1 MMKET
6 TSEKP
11 VKPGTD
17 LGILIGLLLTDGCV
31 ASEGKVILI
40 NKSEA
45 LHSLFKEKIKIVF
58 NHEKFITAFNKS
70 GVKRTEVNSK
80 WIVTELLKFT
90 PTFRT
95 RQFDDGSFPS
105 TKIPEFIF
113 ELPKQDIAKILQ
125 AMFSA
130 DGSAT
135 ISVKWE
141 KRRKKFVLRR
151 RVKLASKHPK
161 LKEQISSLLQKF
173 GFHPRIHSDSV
184 VLERKEDLTKFQ
196 KEVRFVDG
204 VKVTK
209 NGIWSGMD
217 KNDVLDILVK
227 TFEIPQSFI
236 DKFSSKEEIINFLK
250 TLQSASPTRSAGR
263 LTGRER
269 KYEMCLHELEKST
282 GN

>member
-1 MMKET
+1 
-6 TSEKP
+6 
-11 VKPGTD
+11 
-17 LGILIGLLLTDGCV
+17 
-31 ASEGKVILI
+31 
-40 NKSEA
+40 
-45 LHSLFKEKIKIVF
+45 
-58 NHEKFITAFNKS
+58 
-70 GVKRTEVNSK
+70 VKRTEVNSK

-95 RQFDDGSFPS
+95 KQFDDGSFPP

-113 ELPKQDIAKILQ
+113 ELPKQDIVKILQ
-125 AMFSA
+125 AMFSS
-130 DGSAT
+130 DGSVT

-141 KRRKKFVLRR
+141 KRRGKFVLRR

-161 LKEQISSLLQKF
+161 LKEQISFLLQKL

-184 VLERKEDLTKFQ
+184 VLERKEDLIKFQ

-217 KNDVLDILVK
+217 KNNVLDILVK

-250 TLQSASPTRSAGR
+250 TL
-263 LTGRER
+263 
-269 KYEMCLHELEKST
+269 
-282 GN
+282 